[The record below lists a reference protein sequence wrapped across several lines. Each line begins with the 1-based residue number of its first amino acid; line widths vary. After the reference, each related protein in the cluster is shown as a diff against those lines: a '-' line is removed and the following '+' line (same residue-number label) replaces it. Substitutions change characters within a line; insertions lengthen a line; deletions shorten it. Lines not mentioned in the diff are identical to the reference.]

1 MGNWWIFFLPAV
13 ISLRLLWHKVFEY
26 GNCHVALDQSRS
38 VKILLNICVFRR
50 SQLKGKYSSN
60 IFFMTWK
67 FNIIFPLWSLSDLKT
82 KVVSV
87 FSDLSYMLFIVAYIT
102 LNPVLF
108 FFPVST
114 TTLWVS
120 FFFKKKEIHAWLWY
134 PQDLALCQACT
145 KLLSK

>member
-50 SQLKGKYSSN
+50 SRLKGKYSSS

-67 FNIIFPLWSLSDLKT
+67 FNIIFPLWSLSDLNT

-108 FFPVST
+108 FFSCFYHY
-114 TTLWVS
+114 TLS
-120 FFFKKKEIHAWLWY
+120 FFFFLKKRKYMLDCDTHRI
-134 PQDLALCQACT
+134 
-145 KLLSK
+145 